1 LRPVPAVPAAP
12 CVVAAPSLGARL
24 RADAARLAGVD
35 SALDGGEALRW
46 VFAVLEHALGLSST
60 ARVLAEGE
68 PVARFSLDAYE
79 RSLARLLAGEPLAY
93 VLGEQPFRHRVYQ
106 VSAAVL
112 VPRPDTETLVEA
124 ALTHLAPDESVDVL
138 DLGTGSGCVAVEI
151 ALARPRARVTAVDA
165 SAAAL
170 AVARGNAARLGA
182 AGVAFLQ
189 SDWYEALAGRR
200 FHLVVANP
208 PYVAEADPHL
218 ARLAAEPRT
227 ALVAGPDGLAD
238 LQSIVAQAPDHLNP
252 GGWLCVEHGF
262 AQGEAVR
269 ALFALAGF
277 GAITT
282 LRDGGGRARVC
293 AGRWGGPAG
302 MAG

>member
-1 LRPVPAVPAAP
+1 VPAAP
-12 CVVAAPSLGARL
+12 AAPWPVAAASLGARL
-24 RADAARLAGVD
+24 RADAARLAGGD

-46 VFAVLEHALGLSST
+46 VFAVLEHALGLSAT

-68 PVARFSLDAYE
+68 PVARFSLDGYE

-93 VLGEQPFRHRVYQ
+93 VLGEQPFRHHVYR

-112 VPRPDTETLVEA
+112 VPRPDTEALVEA
-124 ALTHLAPDESVDVL
+124 ALAHLAPGESVDVL

-165 SAAAL
+165 CADAL

-182 AGVAFLQ
+182 PGVAFLQ
-189 SDWYEALAGRR
+189 SDWYQALAGWR

-218 ARLAAEPRT
+218 SQLAAEPRA

-238 LQSIVAQAPDHLNP
+238 LQSIVARAPDHLNP
-252 GGWLCVEHGF
+252 GGWLCVEHGCD
-262 AQGEAVR
+262 QGEAVR

-277 GAITT
+277 GTITT

-293 AGRWGGPAG
+293 AGRWGGPARL
-302 MAG
+302 AG